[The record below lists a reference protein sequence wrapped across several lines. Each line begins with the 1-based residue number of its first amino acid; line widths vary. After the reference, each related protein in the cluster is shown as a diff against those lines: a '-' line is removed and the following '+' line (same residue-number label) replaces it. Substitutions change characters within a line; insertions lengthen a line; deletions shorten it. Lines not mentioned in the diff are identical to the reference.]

1 MSYATELAKIN
12 RKKIT
17 KIEIEL
23 DYCNNTY
30 GVAPCNPI
38 TGSDHCYN
46 TYRTCVDNGNDIFL
60 IPPKGNFDKITKIY
74 KFTTAG
80 ITPPFYGCRPYLR
93 SYQLLPQEI
102 KDNITVK
109 NRITVELYDDY
120 NESDIDNDPY
130 WTTRGYT
137 STEIPGSYFKRLF
150 ARNPNF
156 KYRPLRIYEGFEGNL
171 ESEFILRFTGKIDNI
186 QFNNGIVKIDCIDN
200 FKFLDTS
207 NISTKLSGQLAVDI
221 TNTQTTGIS
230 VTSTSGLA
238 SSGTILIDNEII
250 HYQSLSGN
258 TLVTVTRGY
267 YGTLATSHQKGAQLT
282 LAKIYYG
289 NPFNIMKTL
298 LTEAGITYV
307 AAMFDEITG
316 NSIYSGEPYCV
327 AIIISDTKRSDLFWE
342 LVDQLGCKVWLDE
355 YGYLNIRRNIFY
367 ATWGLLPDYI
377 TTQVTINDD
386 ENILKNSA
394 SIDWAESTRYTTI
407 YFYYNL
413 KIHTAKR
420 ALSSNIDSSVTTI
433 GVTSVAD
440 LPAQGEV
447 LIGTEF
453 ILYTSLNTSLS
464 QLTGC
469 TRGNR
474 GSTAAAHSSGDA
486 VYQGDVSSLKDI
498 KKSDSFSNLA
508 ITVHDDAVTEY
519 GQQEV
524 KTIYS
529 RFFNSFAQYSP
540 TGYTVSGYSTYIT
553 NLTTKL
559 INSLKDAKNKFSFEL
574 EIKDEGLNLGD
585 FHKVST
591 DDFNEIT
598 GNNFVEKQFQVIK
611 KEISEGG
618 KIKYTSEKVISY
630 D

>member
-1 MSYATELAKIN
+1 MSYASELGKIN

-30 GVAPCNPI
+30 GIAPCHPSA
-38 TGSDHCYN
+38 GSDHCYN
-46 TYRTCVDNGNDIFL
+46 TYRTCVDEDPWTFL
-60 IPPKGNFDKITKIY
+60 PKANFDKITKIY

-80 ITPPFYGCRPYLR
+80 TTPPFYGCRPYLK

-102 KDNITVK
+102 KDNITIK

-120 NESDIDNDPY
+120 KESDIDNDPY
-130 WTTRGYT
+130 WSLRGYT

-171 ESEFILRFTGKIDNI
+171 ESEFILRFAGKIDNI
-186 QFNNGIVKIDCIDN
+186 QFSNGVVKIDCIDN
-200 FKFLDTS
+200 FKFLDSS
-207 NISTKLSGQLAVDI
+207 NISTKLIGQLAVDI

-230 VTSTSGLA
+230 ITSASDFP
-238 SSGTILIDNEII
+238 SSGNILIDNEII
-250 HYQSLSGN
+250 HFGSLSGT
-258 TLVTVTRGY
+258 TLVSVTRGY
-267 YGTLATSHQKGAQLT
+267 FGTLATSHQRGAQLS
-282 LAKIYYG
+282 LVIAYYD
-289 NPFNIMKTL
+289 NPFGIMKTL
-298 LTEAGITYV
+298 LTEAGVPYINS
-307 AAMFDEITG
+307 MFAEIIG
-316 NSIYSGEPYCV
+316 NYYYSGEPGCI
-327 AIIISDTKRSDLFWE
+327 ALILSDTKRSDLFWE

-355 YGYLNIRRNIFY
+355 SGYVNIRRNIFY
-367 ATWGLLPDYI
+367 STWSVLPTYI
-377 TTQVTINDD
+377 TTQISINDN
-386 ENILKNSA
+386 ENILKNST
-394 SIDWAESTRYTTI
+394 SIDWGESTRYTTI

-420 ALSSNIDSSVTTI
+420 ALSANIDSSVTTI

-447 LIGTEF
+447 LIGSEF
-453 ILYTSLNTSLS
+453 ILYNSLNTSLN
-464 QLTGC
+464 QLAGC

-498 KKSDSFSNLA
+498 KKSDSFNNLA
-508 ITVHDDAVTEY
+508 ITENSDAVIEY
-519 GQQEV
+519 GTQEI

-529 RFFNSFAQYSP
+529 RFFNSFAQYYPSNF
-540 TGYTVSGYSTYIT
+540 TITGYSTYIT
-553 NLTTKL
+553 SLTTKL

-574 EIKDEGLNLGD
+574 EIKDEALNLGD
-585 FHKVST
+585 FHKVTT